1 MHHVNQGEAMTTR
14 RLSTAITFT
23 TLLAGLTLG
32 SGSASAGEPVDPD
45 TLQPPP
51 PPGAECWS
59 IGSGVR
65 CETFFLVDVA
75 NEPGF
80 ELPCGTFYETIYD
93 YRTGIRW
100 YDTEGNLVKRLV
112 HQDAEG
118 TWSLSPTGAGPTV
131 ALSAHGGWGEVY
143 PVPGDESSAV
153 GKAYGNGWTIKD
165 DNGGVIA
172 HIAGLERDDEFHG
185 VFRFESAFD
194 AVCAALT
201 G

>member
-1 MHHVNQGEAMTTR
+1 MIKRH
-14 RLSTAITFT
+14 SPIAIAVATV
-23 TLLAGLTLG
+23 LAGLTLT
-32 SGSASAGEPVDPD
+32 SGTASASSPVDPD

-51 PPGAECWS
+51 PPGAECRA

-65 CETFFLVDVA
+65 CDTFFLVDVV

-93 YRTGIRW
+93 LRTGIRW
-100 YDTEGNLVKRLV
+100 YDTDGNLVKRLV

-131 ALSAHGGWGEVY
+131 SVSAHGGWGEVY
-143 PVPGDESSAV
+143 PVPGDETSAV

-165 DNGGVIA
+165 EHGGVIA
-172 HIAGLERDDEFHG
+172 HIAGLERNDEFHG
-185 VFRFESAFD
+185 VFRFESTFD
-194 AVCAALT
+194 AVCAALVE
-201 G
+201 